1 MRKAIGKSASAILG
15 TGRRAARCSHHWII
29 EVAIG
34 PLSKGVCKV
43 CGAEKEFRNQLRW
56 DEVSPSREPAFGHR
70 HGKGDGGAPR
80 EGGNQSPRGA
90 KGIQQWPEAPAA
102 I

>member
-1 MRKAIGKSASAILG
+1 MREVIGRSASAILK

-34 PLSKGVCKV
+34 PLSKGVCKL

-56 DEVSPSREPAFGHR
+56 DEVAPTREPVSGHR

-80 EGGNQSPRGA
+80 EGGSRSSGGKKGMPR
-90 KGIQQWPEAPAA
+90 WPEAPAA